1 MISAVIFDFDGT
13 IADTFDLS
21 LQIGREIL
29 DSLKLHHL
37 SEESVV
43 HFRNRPFRET
53 IRNLKIPIHKI
64 PRLLIRIRRGI
75 HDHIDE
81 IRPFEGIREVL
92 RDLKSHAA
100 FMGMVTSN
108 SEENVNR
115 FLERFDLCFFDA
127 GSYSSAIRGKAS
139 MMRRLIRKNKL
150 ARESTVYIGDTTD
163 DIDACRKV
171 GIKAAAVTWGYNTR
185 EVLERSKPD
194 YLIERVEDL
203 SRLVSP
209 SRKLT
214 DGE

>member
-1 MISAVIFDFDGT
+1 MASALIFDFDGT

-21 LQIGREIL
+21 LQIGREIH

-37 SEESVV
+37 SEEAIV

-64 PRLLIRIRRGI
+64 PQLLIRVRRGI

-81 IRPFEGIREVL
+81 IRPFDGIREVL
-92 RDLKSHAA
+92 RDLKSHTA

-108 SEENVNR
+108 SEENVNK

-127 GSYSSAIRGKAS
+127 WSYSSAIRGKAS

-150 ARESTVYIGDTTD
+150 AKESTVYIGDITD

-171 GIKAAAVTWGYNTR
+171 GIKVAAVTWGYNTR
-185 EVLERSKPD
+185 EVLEHSKPD
-194 YLIERVEDL
+194 FLIDRVGDL
-203 SRLVSP
+203 SRLVS
-209 SRKLT
+209 L
-214 DGE
+214 

>member
-1 MISAVIFDFDGT
+1 MISALIFDFDGT

-37 SEESVV
+37 SEEAVV

-81 IRPFEGIREVL
+81 IRPFDGIREVL
-92 RDLKSHAA
+92 RDLKSHTA

-150 ARESTVYIGDTTD
+150 AKESTVYIGDTTD

-209 SRKLT
+209 SRK
-214 DGE
+214 

>member
-1 MISAVIFDFDGT
+1 MTSALIFDFDGT

-37 SEESVV
+37 SEEAIV

-64 PRLLIRIRRGI
+64 PQLLIRVRRGI

-81 IRPFEGIREVL
+81 IRPFDGIREIL
-92 RDLKSHAA
+92 RDLKSHTG

-108 SEENVNR
+108 SEENVNK

-150 ARESTVYIGDTTD
+150 VKESTVYIGDTTD

-171 GIKAAAVTWGYNTR
+171 GIKVAAVTWGYNTR
-185 EVLERSKPD
+185 EVLEHSKPD
-194 YLIERVEDL
+194 FLIERVGDL
-203 SRLVSP
+203 SRLIS
-209 SRKLT
+209 L
-214 DGE
+214 